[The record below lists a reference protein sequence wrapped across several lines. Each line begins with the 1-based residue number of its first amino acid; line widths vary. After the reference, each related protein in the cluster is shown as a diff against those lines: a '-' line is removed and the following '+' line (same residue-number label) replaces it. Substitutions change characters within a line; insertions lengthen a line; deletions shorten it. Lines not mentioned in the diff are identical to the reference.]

1 MPSSTITQLNNS
13 PTIQAAIFDMDGL
26 LVDSEPIWR
35 EVAIEVFEAARVPLT
50 EAMCRA
56 ATGLGTA
63 QFVKHIFGNFPGI
76 NATEEAIGQ
85 HILHLAHERIGQ
97 RAEAMPGAVATIRF
111 FYDRRIPLAVASA
124 SPMDIIE
131 TVLKRLDLRQYFQLW
146 HSALLE
152 TRNKPAPDVY
162 LGAARM
168 LGITPGHCLAFEDSG
183 NGLRS
188 AVAAGMRTVAVPAD
202 YEFDEPKFD
211 LATLKI
217 PSLLSFDADIFNTL
231 STIPPDPAKNQ

>member
-1 MPSSTITQLNNS
+1 MPSSTITQLNNY
-13 PTIQAAIFDMDGL
+13 TIIQAAIFDMDGL

-35 EVAIEVFEAARVPLT
+35 EVAIEVFEAIGVPLT
-50 EAMCRA
+50 EAVCRG
-56 ATGLGTA
+56 ATGLGTT
-63 QFVKHIFGNFPGI
+63 QFVKLIFSKFPAI
-76 NATEEAIGQ
+76 KATEEEIGER
-85 HILHLAHERIGQ
+85 ILQLAHERIGQ

-111 FYDRRIPLAVASA
+111 FYDRKIPLAVASA
-124 SPMDIIE
+124 SPMEIIE
-131 TVLKRLDLRQYFQLW
+131 TVLERLDLRQYFQLW

-152 TRNKPAPDVY
+152 AHNKPAPDVY

-168 LGITPGHCLAFEDSG
+168 LDIAPGNCLAFEDSG

-188 AVAAGMRTVAVPAD
+188 AVAAGMRAVAVPAD
-202 YEFDEPKFD
+202 YEFDDPKFD

-231 STIPPDPAKNQ
+231 SSITFDPAQNY